1 MKLMVLGSGLMGPA
15 AAYNALCDDK
25 VTQVLLCDK
34 DAAALEVAQAR
45 LRRLIDA
52 GKSTTGRLTT
62 IALDLNDQAATAEVM
77 SQCDAVLA
85 ALPSTAIPSGLRVA
99 ASVGKPWV
107 DLSWPS
113 AEHLEELQAALVAN
127 KTLALFG
134 CGVEPGLTEIMTVHL
149 ARRFDQVDELH
160 IKCGGIPV
168 NPSGPLNY
176 RIVFGGVRLP
186 LRAADGHLVEDGALK
201 IAPRYTGVERF
212 HVEGVGEVEAW
223 HENFM
228 PWLLEQKTL
237 KNLRSGTQKTVRWP
251 GYGDKARALKEL
263 GLLDTTPV
271 NIDGVEVSPK
281 AVVDAVL
288 YPHVRMLD
296 DDRDITILRVEMAGR
311 RKDRPR
317 RYRIDMVDRFD
328 ETTGFTSM
336 ARTTAFTGMII
347 ARMAARRDIKGSGI
361 LTPEKVVTGKR
372 FDRLVKELG
381 ANGVTFH
388 LTQEK
393 TNPLG

>member
-1 MKLMVLGSGLMGPA
+1 MKMMVLGAGLMGPA
-15 AAYNALCDDK
+15 AAYNGLCDEK

-34 DAAALEVAQAR
+34 ESAALEAAQAR
-45 LRRLIDA
+45 LARLTDT
-52 GKSTTGRLTT
+52 SRLTT
-62 IALDLNDQAATAEVM
+62 VALNLDERERVAEIM
-77 SQCDAVLA
+77 SQCDAILA
-85 ALPSTAIPSGLRVA
+85 ALPSAAIPAGLAVA
-99 ASVGKPWV
+99 ASVSKPWV
-107 DLSWPS
+107 DLSWPA
-113 AEHLEELQAALVAN
+113 AERLAELQAALVAN

-134 CGVEPGLTEIMTVHL
+134 CGVEPGLTEIMAVQL
-149 ARRFDQVDELH
+149 AKRFDQVEELH

-176 RIVFGGVRLP
+176 RIVFGGVHLP
-186 LRAADGHLVEDGALK
+186 LRATDGHWVEEGELRT
-201 IAPRYTGVERF
+201 APRYTGVERF

-228 PWLLEQKTL
+228 PWLLDQKSL
-237 KNLRSGTQKTVRWP
+237 KGLRRGTQKTVRWP

-271 NIDGVEVSPK
+271 SIGGVEVSPK

-288 YPHVRMLD
+288 YPHVRMRD
-296 DDRDITILRVEMAGR
+296 DDRDITILRVEMAGQ

-328 ETTGFTSM
+328 EATGFTSM

-347 ARMAARRDIKGSGI
+347 ARMAARGEIKGSGI

-381 ANGVTFH
+381 ANGVAFH

-393 TNPLG
+393 TGLLG